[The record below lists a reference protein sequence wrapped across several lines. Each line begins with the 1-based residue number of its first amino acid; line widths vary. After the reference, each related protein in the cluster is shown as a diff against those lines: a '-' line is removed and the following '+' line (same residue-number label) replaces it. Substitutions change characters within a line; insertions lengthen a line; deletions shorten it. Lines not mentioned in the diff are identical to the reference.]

1 MKFLNTIKKKI
12 FACISLFL
20 IVILIAGSLYFG
32 NYYHS
37 EDIAIENM
45 RGNSLVNVNK
55 INEGYFFDGP
65 SNTKAIVFYPGAK
78 VETTAYAPMLL
89 KIAEEADVFLL
100 NTPLYMAIFDVNKA
114 DKIINN
120 YKYEE
125 YFVAGHSMGGAVAGM
140 YAANNLDKLKGVIFF
155 AAYPTKSLQKENFSA
170 LSIYGTNDMNPEALQ
185 KGKEF
190 YPKDYKEI
198 IIEGGNHAQFGNY
211 GIQKGD
217 GNATI
222 SADEQQNKAVES
234 VKEYLTTH

>member
-1 MKFLNTIKKKI
+1 MKLLNTKKKKI
-12 FACISLFL
+12 IACISILL
-20 IVILIAGSLYFG
+20 IIIILSGTFYFG

-100 NTPLYMAIFDVNKA
+100 NTPLHMAIFDVNKA

-190 YPKDYKEI
+190 YPKDYKEV